1 MQVVVTGA
9 TGYVGGRLVPLL
21 LEAGHQV
28 VCLVRS
34 RRKLESRPW
43 SGDARVRTIEI
54 DLTNEDAVATAMKG
68 CQAAYY
74 LIHSM
79 EVTGAHYA
87 ERDRDLA
94 TKFARA
100 AEQAGV
106 GRIIYLGGLGELGS
120 NLSEHLASRREVEVC
135 LASTSVPVTVLRAA
149 MIIGSGSASFE
160 ILRYLVERLPAMITP
175 RWVNTE
181 SQPIAIRNVLQYL
194 LACLT
199 TPATAG
205 QTLDIGGPEVVTYR
219 RLMEITAEELGLGR
233 RWVIPVPLLT
243 PRLSSL
249 WIHLVTPVSARIARP
264 LAEGLRNRV
273 VCRDDRADKLMPQPL
288 LGVRAAIAAALVK
301 VSAENISTAWTD
313 AGVIP
318 GDPDWAGGT
327 VFTDERSVDIEAS
340 AEAVFAAVC
349 KVGGVHGYY
358 AADWLWRLRGVID
371 RLIGGPGLRRGRRNP
386 QYLAFGDALD
396 FWRVTGVDSPRR
408 LTLRAEMK
416 LPGEALLEFRLA
428 PNQRGGTRLTQ
439 TARFRPRGLAGLAY
453 WYAVLPFHGLVFR
466 GMLGGIARDAASAS
480 SKVEAVR
487 PATVIRL
494 LCGLVVSLLL
504 LSCASKEESPRAA
517 TRTISAE
524 TQEPMKAPFAFNE
537 ASLPRGFPTLG
548 PVGTVIVKNYPAYRA
563 AVVRENHRQGE
574 RAQQNSMFGVLFK
587 HIKKNDIPM
596 TAPVEMT
603 YESSTEPPGATATTK
618 PAATPSPSRPVAMAF
633 LYGQP
638 EWGKPGADGAI
649 DVVDVPAMTVV
660 SVGVRGSYNAENFN
674 EAMGKLTAYLSE
686 NTGRYL
692 AAGPPRYLGYNS
704 PFVPGFLRIG
714 EVQIPV
720 KESKPL
726 GMPRLDPTD

>member
-34 RRKLESRPW
+34 QRKLASRPW
-43 SGDARVRTIEI
+43 SGDTRVRTIEI

-79 EVTGAHYA
+79 EVTGRHYA
-87 ERDRDLA
+87 QRDRHLA
-94 TKFARA
+94 QTFARA
-100 AEQAGV
+100 AERAGV
-106 GRIIYLGGLGELGS
+106 GRIIYLGGLGELGG
-120 NLSEHLASRREVEVC
+120 NLSEHLASRREVEAC
-135 LASTSVPVTVLRAA
+135 LSSTPVPVTVLRAA

-219 RLMEITAEELGLGR
+219 RLMEITADELGLGR

-273 VCRDDRADKLMPQPL
+273 VCRDDRAAQLMPQPL
-288 LGVRAAIAAALVK
+288 LGVREAIAAALVK
-301 VSAENISTAWTD
+301 VNANDISTAWTD

-327 VFTDERSVDIEAS
+327 VFTDERSVDIEAP
-340 AEAVFAAVC
+340 ADAVFAAVC
-349 KVGGVHGYY
+349 KVGGGHGYY
-358 AADWLWRLRGVID
+358 AADWLWRLRGMID
-371 RLIGGPGLRRGRRNP
+371 RLIGGPGLRRGRRHP
-386 QYLAFGDALD
+386 EHLAFGDALD

-416 LPGEALLEFRLA
+416 LPGEAMLEFQLTPGRH
-428 PNQRGGTRLTQ
+428 GGTCLTQ

-453 WYAVLPFHGLVFR
+453 WYAVLPFHGFVFR
-466 GMLGGIARDAASAS
+466 GMLGGIARDAARVS
-480 SKVEAVR
+480 SKIAATRPTAVLFL
-487 PATVIRL
+487 V
-494 LCGLVVSLLL
+494 CGFAVGSLL
-504 LSCASKEESPRAA
+504 LSCASKMESPRAA
-517 TRTISAE
+517 TQPIPAE
-524 TQEPMKAPFAFNE
+524 TQAPMKAPFAINE
-537 ASLPRGFPTLG
+537 ANLPRGFPAPG
-548 PVGTVIVKNYPAYRA
+548 PVGAVIVKNYPAYRA
-563 AVVRENHRQGE
+563 AVVRQDRAQNE
-574 RAQQNSMFGVLFK
+574 RAQQSSMFGVLFK
-587 HIKKNDIPM
+587 HIKKNGITM

-603 YESSTEPPGATATTK
+603 YESSTELIENTTPATK
-618 PAATPSPSRPVAMAF
+618 PASATPSSSRPVAMAF

-638 EWGKPGADGAI
+638 EWGKPGADGAV

-660 SVGVRGSYNAENFN
+660 SVGVRGNYNTKNFDS
-674 EAMGKLTAYLSE
+674 ALSKLTAYLSDKA
-686 NTGRYL
+686 GLYQ
-692 AAGPPRYLGYNS
+692 AVGPPRYLGYNS
-704 PFVPGFLRIG
+704 PFVPWFLRIG

-720 KESKPL
+720 KESQAS
-726 GMPRLDPTD
+726 RQQR